1 VEVPV
6 GKKARKKI
14 VESSEDEDLEAGAGG
29 SRRRVRPFVGLPAF
43 STLPITL
50 RQSAQAAGAAHGAKS
65 TRQLPSAVAD
75 ENEDQPVLVSVSLHV
90 ACACA
95 QQVR

>member
-1 VEVPV
+1 MEVPV
-6 GKKARKKI
+6 GKKARKII

-29 SRRRVRPFVGLPAF
+29 SSRRVRPFVGLPAF
-43 STLPITL
+43 STLPTTL
-50 RQSAQAAGAAHGAKS
+50 RQPTQVAAHGTKS